1 MRNGLLQKIITIREG
16 LILIILI
23 SFFKDIDFK
32 NITLFDIFVGTIGLI
47 WLVCLIIRI
56 NKEYKK
62 YKNDKNLNN

>member
-56 NKEYKK
+56 NKEYK
-62 YKNDKNLNN
+62 LSLIHI

>member
-56 NKEYKK
+56 NAV
-62 YKNDKNLNN
+62 LN

>member
-56 NKEYKK
+56 NKEYK
-62 YKNDKNLNN
+62 NDKNLNN

>member
-56 NKEYKK
+56 NKEYNK
-62 YKNDKNLNN
+62 YCR